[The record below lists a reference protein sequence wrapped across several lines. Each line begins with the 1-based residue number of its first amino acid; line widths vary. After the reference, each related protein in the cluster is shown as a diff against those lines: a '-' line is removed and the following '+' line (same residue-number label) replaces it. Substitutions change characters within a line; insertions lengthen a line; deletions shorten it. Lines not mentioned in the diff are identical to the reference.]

1 MERPGY
7 VGGHTRAGIAVMCP
21 TCGAETWGTRE
32 LCEHHLSPDTLEC
45 MGNRILC
52 DLIHRGVEPKRLSA
66 EDREPQAFEDV
77 EIAPPVPVDF

>member
-1 MERPGY
+1 M
-7 VGGHTRAGIAVMCP
+7 MCP

-66 EDREPQAFEDV
+66 EDREEVSEALDAV
-77 EIAPPVPVDF
+77 EGYTATPVNSEW